1 MYFGDR
7 LDLDSAIFQALR
19 DEIMVSINA
28 ALMLADKEG
37 KEGEVSIKIK
47 VSTVTERNFKDG
59 AVCKEWT
66 EPRFSWAVTRKV
78 KENKIDHKGSS
89 VAGWELRFDEDGRP
103 CVVEANQQ
111 ASLFDEQEPEGTT
124 VIHYHF
130 GEKKPEV
137 SGNEEQSD
145 DTGTSG
151 DDTTLDD
158 DGGGIEDG
166 GECESGEDAG
176 EPDILEEPDI
186 LDYEDA
192 EERENTEETDSE
204 E

>member
-47 VSTVTERNFKDG
+47 VSTVTGRNFKDG

-66 EPRFSWAVTRKV
+66 EPRFSWTVTRKM

-103 CVVEANQQ
+103 YVIEANQQ
-111 ASLFDEQEPEGTT
+111 ASLFDAEESDGKT

-130 GEKKPEV
+130 GEKKAPEV
-137 SGNEEQSD
+137 SEDADSKEDTDEGRNE
-145 DTGTSG
+145 
-151 DDTTLDD
+151 
-158 DGGGIEDG
+158 G
-166 GECESGEDAG
+166 GEDEAEGNDANS
-176 EPDILEEPDI
+176 EEI
-186 LDYEDA
+186 AEVSKETERAEA
-192 EERENTEETDSE
+192 EEADAREE
-204 E
+204 